1 MYKSILLLLL
11 ATAGL
16 PGLASSAPIY
26 RCTVAGGATVFSQTP
41 CGTDAKQVGASGA
54 AKTSGTPQMDARND
68 KTALAQID
76 DRCEAQSRET
86 LDSYNTR
93 FAEAN
98 AEIATLHKTL
108 MVPGSAAAGA
118 DKDPAAQTR
127 ISALEM
133 RKTELLAAQDR
144 ELSAQR
150 RQCQLDRDTELKRQ
164 ADRDAARA
172 VAKR

>member
-1 MYKSILLLLL
+1 MHKSIPLLLL
-11 ATAGL
+11 AIACL
-16 PGLASSAPIY
+16 PGLASAAPIY

-54 AKTSGTPQMDARND
+54 ATTGRTPQMDAHND

-76 DRCEAQSRET
+76 DRCEAKSRET
-86 LDSYNTR
+86 LDSYSTR

-98 AEIATLHKTL
+98 TEIATLHKTL
-108 MVPGSAAAGA
+108 MAPGSTAAGA
-118 DKDPAAQTR
+118 EKDPATQSR

-133 RKTELLAAQDR
+133 RKTELLGSQDR

>member
-1 MYKSILLLLL
+1 MHKSIPLLLL
-11 ATAGL
+11 AIACL
-16 PGLASSAPIY
+16 PGLASAAPIY

-41 CGTDAKQVGASGA
+41 CGTDATQVGASGA
-54 AKTSGTPQMDARND
+54 ATTGRTPQMDAHND

-76 DRCEAQSRET
+76 GRCETQSRDT
-86 LDSYNTR
+86 LDSYSTR

-108 MVPGSAAAGA
+108 MVPGSAADGV
-118 DKDPAAQTR
+118 DKDPAVQAR
-127 ISALEM
+127 ISSLEV
-133 RKTELLAAQDR
+133 RKTELLASQDR

-150 RQCQLDRDTELKRQ
+150 RKCQLDRDTELKRQ